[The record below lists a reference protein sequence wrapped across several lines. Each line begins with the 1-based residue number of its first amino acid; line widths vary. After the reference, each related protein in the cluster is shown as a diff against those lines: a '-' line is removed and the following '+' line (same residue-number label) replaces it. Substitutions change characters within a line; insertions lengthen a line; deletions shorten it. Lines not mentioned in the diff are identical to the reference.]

1 MGKLRIITALG
12 LLLLSLCSCSK
23 EDVIKVDFEEAS
35 IMVMEEYSI
44 EKWGE
49 SYGHCSVY
57 LSREPYEPGTP
68 LTIYTGPLGT
78 QTTIFTPGYYSW
90 IVVAG
95 LSPDE
100 SGEYTFWQIKF
111 LNAEN
116 RECAYEAGGGSLVQ
130 IIELN
135 DNDFERILYRP

>member
-35 IMVMEEYSI
+35 ILVMEEYSI

-100 SGEYTFWQIKF
+100 SGEYTFWQI
-111 LNAEN
+111 
-116 RECAYEAGGGSLVQ
+116 
-130 IIELN
+130 
-135 DNDFERILYRP
+135 

>member
-23 EDVIKVDFEEAS
+23 EDIITVDFDDAK
-35 IMVMEEYSI
+35 IRVMEEYSI
-44 EKWGE
+44 ERGGE
-49 SYGHCSVY
+49 FYSHCSIY
-57 LSREPYEPGTP
+57 LSRKPYEPGTP
-68 LTIYTGPLGT
+68 VTIYKGILGT
-78 QTTIFTPGYYSW
+78 QTIVLTPDYHAW
-90 IVVAG
+90 MVVAG

-100 SGEYTFWQIKF
+100 SGEYKFWEIQY
-111 LNAEN
+111 LNAE
-116 RECAYEAGGGSLVQ
+116 EADCGYDPGGGSSIQ